1 MKLEFEIF
9 IRTHNVYTRA
19 SLISICINS
28 NNQQQVILPA
38 GISEKCEIK
47 CFRLIFKVQAH
58 HEKLLETQTNEK
70 LNAIS
75 LSI

>member
-9 IRTHNVYTRA
+9 ISTHNVYTRA
-19 SLISICINS
+19 SLIPICINS

-47 CFRLIFKVQAH
+47 CFHNFQNTGA
-58 HEKLLETQTNEK
+58 
-70 LNAIS
+70 S
-75 LSI
+75 